1 MKKELWS
8 LDMKK
13 KDFRN
18 AIRQIVAAELSGQS
32 LGRVTFETK
41 TKILSVGV
49 EGTAPSPED
58 FESVRPMS

>member
-1 MKKELWS
+1 MKKELWT

-13 KDFRN
+13 KDFRE
-18 AIRQIVAAELSGQS
+18 AIRQIVAAELSGQT

-41 TKILSVGV
+41 TKVISIGM

-58 FESVRPMS
+58 FEGVREMS